1 MRLDR
6 IQIHLGHEPLSS
18 VHLLTAPVE
27 EAFLFVLR
35 ARIFSRRDGHDF
47 LLDEPVGDKP
57 GQLRDLLVFVLELV
71 FQLGDLALV
80 QVVREAL
87 LVFLEHALADLLPP
101 YLLDAALFL
110 VLVLVEAFRVVAI
123 VFKLLAN
130 LVIGDPAGVVF
141 AS

>member
-1 MRLDR
+1 ML
-6 IQIHLGHEPLSS
+6 
-18 VHLLTAPVE
+18 
-27 EAFLFVLR
+27 
-35 ARIFSRRDGHDF
+35 
-47 LLDEPVGDKP
+47 
-57 GQLRDLLVFVLELV
+57 
-71 FQLGDLALV
+71 QLGDLALV

-141 AS
+141 AC